1 MKRILII
8 LILFFPIIVNAL
20 DFPETYSDSLIIYDL
35 TDDNIIYSVSENSK
49 RSIASL
55 TKIATTIT
63 AILNIKDLSEK
74 VTITKEILDTV
85 RWDASRAG
93 LKVGDIVTYED
104 LLYASILPSGAD
116 ATNALA
122 ISLFGSIDNMVF
134 KMNELARS
142 LNMNDTSFVNTTGL
156 DAENHYSTANDVLT
170 LLKYALSNKLF
181 KKIYTTKEY
190 TLTNGLVVKSTI
202 NKYPVKDE
210 TAKIL
215 GSKTGFTL
223 DAGLCMSALFNI
235 KEHDMLLVSLNADYN
250 IDFANIKDAI
260 NLINFINNNY
270 DIQKIISKDYLIT
283 NIKVINSNIDN
294 YEVNLSNDI
303 YKFLPNDYNKDL
315 ISINY
320 NGLNELSYKNKID
333 SKIGTINCYYDNELI
348 YSEDIY
354 LKEDIHINII
364 KILMKYWYFLILIP
378 IILII
383 FLIRKNSYLHN

>member
-170 LLKYALSNKLF
+170 LLKYALNNKLF

-223 DAGLCMSALFNI
+223 DAGLCMSALFKI

-315 ISINY
+315 ININY

>member
-1 MKRILII
+1 
-8 LILFFPIIVNAL
+8 
-20 DFPETYSDSLIIYDL
+20 
-35 TDDNIIYSVSENSK
+35 
-49 RSIASL
+49 
-55 TKIATTIT
+55 
-63 AILNIKDLSEK
+63 
-74 VTITKEILDTV
+74 
-85 RWDASRAG
+85 
-93 LKVGDIVTYED
+93 
-104 LLYASILPSGAD
+104 
-116 ATNALA
+116 
-122 ISLFGSIDNMVF
+122 
-134 KMNELARS
+134 MNELARS

-170 LLKYALSNKLF
+170 LLKYALNNKLF

-202 NKYPVKDE
+202 NKYPVKEE

-260 NLINFINNNY
+260 NLINFINDNY

-315 ISINY
+315 INMFGKLIY
-320 NGLNELSYKNKID
+320 
-333 SKIGTINCYYDNELI
+333 KIGDVTKTTSIETFDYE
-348 YSEDIY
+348 Y
-354 LKEDIHINII
+354 LTGRDVYAEVPAE
-364 KILMKYWYFLILIP
+364 ILNASS
-378 IILII
+378 IILNITVRNI
-383 FLIRKNSYLHN
+383 VFNITLK

>member
-1 MKRILII
+1 MKRIFII

-122 ISLFGSIDNMVF
+122 ISLFDSIDNMVF

-170 LLKYALSNKLF
+170 LLKYALNNKLF

-202 NKYPVKDE
+202 N
-210 TAKIL
+210 
-215 GSKTGFTL
+215 S
-223 DAGLCMSALFNI
+223 
-235 KEHDMLLVSLNADYN
+235 
-250 IDFANIKDAI
+250 
-260 NLINFINNNY
+260 
-270 DIQKIISKDYLIT
+270 
-283 NIKVINSNIDN
+283 
-294 YEVNLSNDI
+294 
-303 YKFLPNDYNKDL
+303 
-315 ISINY
+315 
-320 NGLNELSYKNKID
+320 
-333 SKIGTINCYYDNELI
+333 
-348 YSEDIY
+348 
-354 LKEDIHINII
+354 
-364 KILMKYWYFLILIP
+364 
-378 IILII
+378 
-383 FLIRKNSYLHN
+383 